1 MYIYTIYTHTFHD
14 LRRGFEHRV
23 WRCRFRPQNKITV
36 VAYCSVLLG
45 VPMFHTSDIDSE
57 HKLESRSLYSIT
69 THYQTSPII
78 YKKSLIIYAKNP
90 YANMPSNI
98 RSKSRVS
105 TKLKKLLSPDP
116 KIKPITTVSRD
127 LNRLFLLLQIPLFS
141 YLNRQSF
148 SLN

>member
-1 MYIYTIYTHTFHD
+1 MYIYTIYTHTFRD

-36 VAYCSVLLG
+36 VAYCSALLG

-105 TKLKKLLSPDP
+105 TKLKKLCH
-116 KIKPITTVSRD
+116 
-127 LNRLFLLLQIPLFS
+127 QI
-141 YLNRQSF
+141 QK
-148 SLN
+148 